1 MIAGLPSSRI
11 RELSAGEVLFRQGDV
26 STAIYRVERGRI
38 RLERRTIEG
47 SLVILHT
54 GRPGELF
61 AEASL
66 FAPAYHC
73 DATALE
79 AARILVYPKA
89 EVLRAIRGD
98 PAGAERLLAAM
109 AHQLQDARWR
119 LELRNVRSARDRVWL
134 WMDMKAGPDR
144 VVADAGQLQDIAA
157 DLGLTRET
165 LYRILSALERD
176 GAIARDGRRITLR
189 REVCT

>member
-1 MIAGLPSSRI
+1 M
-11 RELSAGEVLFRQGDV
+11 
-26 STAIYRVERGRI
+26 
-38 RLERRTIEG
+38 
-47 SLVILHT
+47 
-54 GRPGELF
+54 
-61 AEASL
+61 
-66 FAPAYHC
+66 
-73 DATALE
+73 
-79 AARILVYPKA
+79 
-89 EVLRAIRGD
+89 LRAIRDD

-119 LELRNVRSARDRVWL
+119 LELRNVRSARERVWL